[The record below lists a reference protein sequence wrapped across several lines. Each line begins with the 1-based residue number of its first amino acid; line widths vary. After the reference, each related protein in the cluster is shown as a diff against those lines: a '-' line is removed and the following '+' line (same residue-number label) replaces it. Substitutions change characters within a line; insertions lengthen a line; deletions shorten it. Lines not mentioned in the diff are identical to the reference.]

1 MNTRNLLV
9 SILMLVCVLLS
20 ACVPA
25 ATATPIVPTA
35 ELATTVP
42 ATEAPAEF
50 ALAGDPIPDK
60 LLDVEYLS
68 GKVALRLRSADDP
81 ICQELKTQS
90 NCFTFLRT
98 DHDPEQDPGVRGPAA
113 LVDGLIAVKFQL
125 CPFCDPSEIGGIEYF
140 ESQEDG
146 GVLAGVKC
154 ETKAGAE
161 CNADVGTTWKPVA
174 QPTTAPVIIE
184 HKIPTISAHAGGI

>member
-9 SILMLVCVLLS
+9 SVLMLVCVLLS
-20 ACVPA
+20 ACAPT

-35 ELATTVP
+35 VLATAVP
-42 ATEAPAEF
+42 ATDVPEEF
-50 ALAGDPIPDK
+50 ALAGDTLPDK

-90 NCFTFLRT
+90 NCFTFLPT
-98 DHDPEQDPGVRGPAA
+98 DHKQDPGARGPAA

-140 ESQEDG
+140 ESQEQG

-154 ETKAGAE
+154 ET
-161 CNADVGTTWKPVA
+161 NT
-174 QPTTAPVIIE
+174 
-184 HKIPTISAHAGGI
+184 